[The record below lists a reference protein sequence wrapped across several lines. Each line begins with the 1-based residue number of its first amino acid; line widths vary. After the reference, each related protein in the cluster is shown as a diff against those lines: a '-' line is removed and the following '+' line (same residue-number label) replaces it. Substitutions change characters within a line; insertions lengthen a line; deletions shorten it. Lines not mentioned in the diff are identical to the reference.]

1 MNGFQR
7 RADIDGL
14 RAVAVLS
21 VMAFHFN
28 AAWLP
33 GGFAG
38 VDVFFVISAYLITR
52 IIATAIEAGNF
63 SFTAFYARRI
73 KRIFPAALLVFLVS
87 LLAASQLN
95 SMLLPS
101 AKFVLLS
108 LFNHFTSDYFTQD
121 TQQNFFLHYWSLSI
135 EEQFYFIWPAL
146 LLGVS
151 WLCGRWLAP
160 AHRPRVLMMLCLVIA
175 ALCFGLGEYWV
186 QDSRQQAGVYFFSI
200 PRFGEMALGAFIAL
214 APAPRVN
221 APRVL
226 DALSL
231 LGVTLLLGS
240 FVLLAERPYPGL
252 HALAPCAGAILLIR
266 YGQTTAAEPSLMARC
281 LSWRPLVGIGLISYS
296 LYLWHWPVL
305 AIARFILGD
314 NRLPMGWMAGLLALI
329 VALSVLTYLGVER
342 PLIRSKIAF
351 KAAFAGF
358 AGLSSA
364 TFALIVAMTGI
375 EAWNVPPM
383 LGERYANLTV
393 NGQNIHMTE
402 GWLAPCWEVE
412 HKDASKAAVD
422 KRCHIGAD
430 SPNQVLMVGDS
441 HGAALGGFVDQLA
454 KAEGFSVTSYEVGGC
469 QVAEW
474 GMAKRVP
481 AIVQTDERRAK
492 CAALLEFIEA
502 NHKRYKAIFVVN
514 AFNLFAGAYDVLAK
528 TDGVPVPLQ
537 EGRLRALAA
546 STPLYF
552 FHDAPV
558 IDRSMQHSV
567 LLSRL
572 GLRLGAS
579 PVAHGGEGNPLIK
592 AVVQRIPNAHWVDLA
607 AAYQVLREGNF
618 LHDGLP
624 AYADTNHLSGHG
636 ALALAG
642 IFKAQGGCLFCAP
655 TSPGSHDVVLS
666 GARVER

>member
-200 PRFGEMALGAFIAL
+200 PRFGEMALGAFIA
-214 APAPRVN
+214 
-221 APRVL
+221 
-226 DALSL
+226 
-231 LGVTLLLGS
+231 
-240 FVLLAERPYPGL
+240 
-252 HALAPCAGAILLIR
+252 
-266 YGQTTAAEPSLMARC
+266 
-281 LSWRPLVGIGLISYS
+281 
-296 LYLWHWPVL
+296 
-305 AIARFILGD
+305 
-314 NRLPMGWMAGLLALI
+314 
-329 VALSVLTYLGVER
+329 
-342 PLIRSKIAF
+342 
-351 KAAFAGF
+351 
-358 AGLSSA
+358 
-364 TFALIVAMTGI
+364 
-375 EAWNVPPM
+375 
-383 LGERYANLTV
+383 
-393 NGQNIHMTE
+393 
-402 GWLAPCWEVE
+402 
-412 HKDASKAAVD
+412 
-422 KRCHIGAD
+422 
-430 SPNQVLMVGDS
+430 
-441 HGAALGGFVDQLA
+441 
-454 KAEGFSVTSYEVGGC
+454 
-469 QVAEW
+469 
-474 GMAKRVP
+474 
-481 AIVQTDERRAK
+481 
-492 CAALLEFIEA
+492 
-502 NHKRYKAIFVVN
+502 
-514 AFNLFAGAYDVLAK
+514 
-528 TDGVPVPLQ
+528 
-537 EGRLRALAA
+537 
-546 STPLYF
+546 
-552 FHDAPV
+552 
-558 IDRSMQHSV
+558 
-567 LLSRL
+567 
-572 GLRLGAS
+572 
-579 PVAHGGEGNPLIK
+579 
-592 AVVQRIPNAHWVDLA
+592 
-607 AAYQVLREGNF
+607 
-618 LHDGLP
+618 
-624 AYADTNHLSGHG
+624 
-636 ALALAG
+636 
-642 IFKAQGGCLFCAP
+642 
-655 TSPGSHDVVLS
+655 
-666 GARVER
+666 